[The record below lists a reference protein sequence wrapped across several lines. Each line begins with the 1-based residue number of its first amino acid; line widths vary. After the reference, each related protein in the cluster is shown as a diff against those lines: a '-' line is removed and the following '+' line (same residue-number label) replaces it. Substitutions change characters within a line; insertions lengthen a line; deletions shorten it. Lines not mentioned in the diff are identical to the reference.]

1 MDKKHTKVKHD
12 DRKSSVMLLGE
23 QLVDLVESYSWDL
36 EGRLPEHMR
45 DELLIKTI
53 QSDGAYINE
62 ERLKAK
68 KLEIA
73 QLISDKRKERDGG
86 FTHRARAAT
95 AAEQVKM
102 TDYDKSWGNRGEKE
116 FMNTIKSMMV
126 KSYYQGIPANIF
138 LDEIKAVL
146 PSYWILVEEENKRS
160 KKKLSKT
167 AITKRTKKGD
177 KLNMVEHF
185 ELIFAIAQKK
195 KPNTLLPELDVS
207 NLSEDEVL
215 KAFVLAEKSVY
226 GVVEATATQETH
238 KKMKALFES
247 CGVATSNCDRYAW
260 RDDAPVP
267 LDLYDVEDDG
277 EDEEE
282 LLP

>member
-1 MDKKHTKVKHD
+1 
-12 DRKSSVMLLGE
+12 
-23 QLVDLVESYSWDL
+23 
-36 EGRLPEHMR
+36 
-45 DELLIKTI
+45 
-53 QSDGAYINE
+53 
-62 ERLKAK
+62 
-68 KLEIA
+68 
-73 QLISDKRKERDGG
+73 
-86 FTHRARAAT
+86 
-95 AAEQVKM
+95 M
-102 TDYDKSWGNRGEKE
+102 TDYDKSWGNRGKKE
-116 FMNTIKSMMV
+116 FMNTIESMMA
-126 KSYYQGIPANIF
+126 KSYYQGIPANLF

-146 PSYWILVEEENKRS
+146 PSYWILIEEENKRS

-247 CGVATSNCDRYAW
+247 CGVATSNRDRYAW

-282 LLP
+282 LLL